1 MNIYKLV
8 DINEVTGETMPVD
21 DMDSE
26 DDCISLDSGLET
38 SGQALE
44 SESIYENAAV
54 LKSANLVK
62 SVTAVTPTLE
72 KYQFGLN
79 EDFEHFTVAESDVGN
94 GEDKGDVT
102 GGDRGVTWGV
112 RSTHSPPQ
120 PTIRTGSPFDRS
132 TNPTEDK
139 IAKEIREMKEREEEL
154 VRIRERT
161 VVTPAPAPASGA
173 SGGTAVMESSAK
185 QSNSDKFNPSNY
197 QPQILHPDKKATST
211 SSLGSNGRPR
221 IMEEFLSSGGKVTP
235 FAALSPPQPSPVVQL
250 RKPQVHK
257 TVPKVSPPAPS
268 GQRQASGLL
277 VSVQDKI
284 QAEVKESLARE
295 EELRKRRRSTVEI
308 REEEAEHDKVEEKD
322 EVGEEEVVEQK
333 DIVDLEHETVPRDHP
348 SLMHIRGKSALIS
361 VWENRIQS
369 AERNA

>member
-8 DINEVTGETMPVD
+8 DINEITGETMPVD

-38 SGQALE
+38 SGQTLE

-54 LKSANLVK
+54 LKSTNLVK
-62 SVTAVTPTLE
+62 SVTPTLE

-79 EDFEHFTVAESDVGN
+79 EDFEHFTVADSDEVDDL
-94 GEDKGDVT
+94 DKVVVT

-112 RSTHSPPQ
+112 RTSHSPPQ
-120 PTIRTGSPFDRS
+120 QVMRTGSPFDRS

-154 VRIRERT
+154 KRNQESRT
-161 VVTPAPAPASGA
+161 VVTPGA
-173 SGGTAVMESSAK
+173 SGQNEPTPKHA
-185 QSNSDKFNPSNY
+185 NSDKFNPSNY
-197 QPQILHPDKKATST
+197 QPQILHPEKKTT
-211 SSLGSNGRPR
+211 TLGRPR
-221 IMEEFLSSGGKVTP
+221 IMEEFLQSGGKVTP
-235 FAALSPPQPSPVVQL
+235 FISPSPPEPQPTVQL

-257 TVPKVSPPAPS
+257 AVPKVSPPAPS

-284 QAEVKESLARE
+284 QAEVAESLARE
-295 EELRKRRRSTVEI
+295 EELRKRRRSMVG
-308 REEEAEHDKVEEKD
+308 A
-322 EVGEEEVVEQK
+322 GEEVKEDRLEDQDQVDAEEDGEEQEEIGSEVEP
-333 DIVDLEHETVPRDHP
+333 DIQVPADHP

-361 VWENRIQS
+361 VWEDRIQS

>member
-62 SVTAVTPTLE
+62 SVTPTLE

-79 EDFEHFTVAESDVGN
+79 EDFEHFTVADSDVGD
-94 GEDKGDVT
+94 GEDRGDVT

-120 PTIRTGSPFDRS
+120 PAIRTGSPFDRS

-154 VRIRERT
+154 KAIRERT
-161 VVTPAPAPASGA
+161 VTPSPVPAPAPVPGA
-173 SGGTAVMESSAK
+173 SGGTEVTEAVRK

-197 QPQILHPDKKATST
+197 QPQILHPDKKATS
-211 SSLGSNGRPR
+211 SLGSNGRPR

-235 FAALSPPQPSPVVQL
+235 FTISSPPQPSPVVQL

-295 EELRKRRRSTVEI
+295 EELRRRRRSTIEI
-308 REEEAEHDKVEEKD
+308 REEQDRVEEQ
-322 EVGEEEVVEQK
+322 EEQEQEVVEQE
-333 DIVDLEHETVPRDHP
+333 DIVQIEQDIQVPTDHP